1 MDGLLLVDKHTGP
14 TSHDLV
20 ASLRAVFD
28 GAKTGHTG
36 TLDPL
41 ASGLLVILVGRAT
54 KLAPYVPGDP
64 KIYEG
69 RILLGVSTDSL
80 DMEGQIIAEMH
91 YDKGRDEAQ
100 AALSSLVGTVEQKP
114 PMYSATKY
122 RGKPLYRYA
131 RRGED
136 VPRKSRKVRIYR
148 CEMCGFHTTEGR
160 AELDFYVEC
169 SPGTYVRDL
178 AARVGDVLGCGGVIS
193 RLRRIASGPYRV
205 EDALTMQEI
214 REYDAGKE
222 ELLLPPERAVE
233 GYKSIRVS
241 QAGLKAALNGAPLS
255 GSLVSIEDK
264 GIEEGD
270 IVKVFGDDE
279 FLGMHR
285 VISKDPLTTRAC
297 RMI

>member
-41 ASGLLVILVGRAT
+41 ASGLLIILVGRAT

-80 DMEGQIIAEMH
+80 DTEGRIIAETPCA
-91 YDKGRDEAQ
+91 KGGDEAQ
-100 AALSSLVGTVEQKP
+100 AALSSLEGNVEQKP
-114 PMYSATKY
+114 PMYSAIKY
-122 RGKPLYRYA
+122 RGKPLYSYA

-136 VPRKSRKVRIYR
+136 VPRKSRDVRIYR
-148 CEMCGFHTTEGR
+148 CEMRGFHKIGGR

-178 AARVGDVLGCGGVIS
+178 AARVGDAMGCGGVIS

-205 EDALTMQEI
+205 EDAVTMQEI
-214 REYDAGKE
+214 AEYEAGKE

-233 GYKSIRVS
+233 GYKSIWVS
-241 QAGLKAALNGAPLS
+241 QSGLKAALNGAPLS
-255 GSLVSIEDK
+255 SSHVSMEDK

-270 IVKVFGDDE
+270 IVKVFGDE
-279 FLGMHR
+279 ELLGMHR
-285 VISKDPLTTRAC
+285 VISKDPLATRAC
-297 RMI
+297 RMV